1 MKYSIWFI
9 DSLFCLLTIPLTP
22 ISSGMNCT
30 GWPVSLMSCMSDEYF
45 SVLCSLAWS
54 SLSSHGTVSSMMV
67 MDGFPEGEAKA
78 GSMITMS
85 GFSDVT
91 RISGGIVPPP
101 IVWPWISE

>member
-1 MKYSIWFI
+1 MI

-22 ISSGMNCT
+22 ISSGMNWI

-54 SLSSHGTVSSMMV
+54 SLSSHGHVSSMMV
-67 MDGFPEGEAKA
+67 MEGFPEGEAKA

-85 GFSDVT
+85 GFSAVT
-91 RISGGIVPPP
+91 SMSGGIVPPP
-101 IVWPWISE
+101 IVFPWMSE